1 MTNVPGRASK
11 DWLPTVAVAGLTVVS
26 AVVLVLVGLAFRG
39 SFAPGVTV
47 VVETGRTGLVLERG
61 AMVKAHGV
69 QIGTVSEVRHTPDGA
84 EVVLRLEP
92 GDAARI
98 PSDAGADIRA
108 TTVFGAK
115 YVSLTVPD
123 PPGPLGLAE
132 GTVLR
137 ASRVTVE
144 TQSVFESLSGV
155 LQAVDPAKLNRT
167 LGALAVALRGQGDTL
182 GQALTDT
189 DAVLAQLEPRMDVIR
204 RDLTATEATADIY
217 ASATDSVMDSLG
229 NLTTTGATIVEHA
242 DDLDR
247 LLLAAIGMGD
257 AGRRVVEPNSTQIV
271 DVLDLLRPT
280 ASLLEEYSPVLL
292 CFFQGADRARQ
303 LAEPA
308 SGGNGSSMMLNSTLL
323 LGVDPYEYPRNLP
336 VVAASGGPRC
346 GALPVVGEDDMPAP
360 YLVANTGANPFEA
373 GNTSPVF
380 VPESLF
386 ELLSGGVRSA
396 PPSPRASTHS
406 SC

>member
-1 MTNVPGRASK
+1 M
-11 DWLPTVAVAGLTVVS
+11 AVAGLVVAAATVF
-26 AVVLVLVGLAFRG
+26 LCVGLAFRG
-39 SFAPGVTV
+39 SLSPGVTV
-47 VVETGRTGLVLERG
+47 TVETGRTGLMLERG

-84 EVVLRLEP
+84 HVVLRLEP
-92 GDAARI
+92 ADAARI
-98 PSDAGADIRA
+98 PSNAGADIRA

-123 PPGPLGLAE
+123 APGPLGLDE
-132 GTVLR
+132 GAVLR

-144 TQSVFESLSGV
+144 TQTVFESLSGV
-155 LQAVDPAKLNRT
+155 LQAVDPGKLNRT
-167 LGALAVALRGQGDTL
+167 LGALSVALRGQGDTL
-182 GQALTDT
+182 GQALSDSE
-189 DAVLAQLEPRMDVIR
+189 AVLAQLEPRTEVIR
-204 RDLTATEATADIY
+204 RDLTATEGTADIY
-217 ASATDSVMDSLG
+217 AGATDAVMDSLG
-229 NLTTTGATIVEHA
+229 NLTTTGATVVERA
-242 DDLDR
+242 DDLDL
-247 LLLAAIGMGD
+247 LLLATIGMGD
-257 AGRRVVEPNSTQIV
+257 AGRRVVEPNSSQIV
-271 DVLDLLRPT
+271 EVLDLLRPT
-280 ASLLEEYSPVLL
+280 ASLLEEYSPVLP
-292 CFFQGADRARQ
+292 CFFQGADRARR

-336 VVAASGGPRC
+336 VVAATGGPRC

-386 ELLSGGVRSA
+386 ELLSGG
-396 PPSPRASTHS
+396 PR
-406 SC
+406 